1 VSNPKA
7 TVRAKRIRV
16 KWAEAGYLACRA
28 ALAPTLRPTGRRN
41 SRNKR
46 WLDNNSLDESWDE
59 RSSLMAR
66 HIPAGSR
73 VVDVGAGAQA
83 LRSVLPPDCTYVP
96 VDIVQRTPDTIT
108 CDLNREEPPALSA
121 DYLVASGLVEYIND
135 AGRLVRWMASVAP
148 NIVLSYEAADGES
161 RRYRR
166 NSGWVNDYTQGEIRE
181 LLSRNGLKV
190 ADSATWRRQ
199 TIYWLVRSHAC
210 SC

>member
-1 VSNPKA
+1 MSNPKA
-7 TVRAKRIRV
+7 TVWAKQISVR
-16 KWAEAGYLACRA
+16 WAESGYLACRA
-28 ALAPTLRPTGRRN
+28 ALTSTLRPAGR
-41 SRNKR
+41 RNKR

-66 HIPAGSR
+66 DIRAGSR

-83 LRSVLPPDCTYVP
+83 LRSVLPSDCTYVP

-108 CDLNREEPPALSA
+108 CDLNRDEPPALSA

-148 NIVLSYEAADGES
+148 NVVLSYEPADGES

-166 NSGWVNDYTQGEIRE
+166 SSGWVNDYTEGEIRE
-181 LLSRNGLKV
+181 LLSGNGLMV
-190 ADSATWRRQ
+190 VDSATWRRQ
-199 TIYWLVRSHAC
+199 TIYWLVRSHAGT
-210 SC
+210 SMR